1 MNLSPSSS
9 PHPQAA
15 KNLQS
20 LQVLRAVA
28 ATSVVYFHIGAVPE
42 FGSFGVDVFFVISGF
57 VMAMIITGGQSP
69 YTFAISRLARIV
81 PLYWILTT
89 GLLLLAAVKPELLN
103 STTADLGNYLKS
115 LFFIPYFKENGLLRP
130 MLHVGWTLNY
140 EMFFYAC
147 IFVAI
152 VAARRFYLP
161 LTLLLLVLAY
171 GVLGHGRNE
180 VAAGFFG
187 STLLFEFGF
196 GLCAFE
202 LYRRRWPEVAGT
214 PALIVVAL
222 LSYVLMAAAQVA
234 EVDGP
239 RWLVF
244 GIPSVLLV
252 LALTGL
258 ERSLFSR
265 RSPAFNALAAMGDA
279 SYATYLSHFY
289 VVEAFRKI
297 AAQKLHLLDPYTPSG
312 VLVIV
317 LCSLLVGQL
326 LYVLVDQPLS
336 RYCRKKALAA
346 KPASARPALV

>member
-1 MNLSPSSS
+1 MNRSPSSS
-9 PHPQAA
+9 PQAA

-42 FGSFGVDVFFVISGF
+42 FGSFGVDIFFVISGF

-115 LFFIPYFKENGLLRP
+115 LFFIPYVKENGLLRP

-147 IFVAI
+147 LLVAI
-152 VAARRFYLP
+152 IAARRFYLP

-171 GVLGHGRNE
+171 GVVGQSQNE

-202 LYRRRWPEVAGT
+202 LYRRRWLEAAGK
-214 PALIVVAL
+214 PALIVAAL
-222 LSYVLMAAAQVA
+222 LSYGLMAVVQVA
-234 EVDGP
+234 DVDGP

-244 GIPSVLLV
+244 GVPSVLLV
-252 LALTGL
+252 LALTSL
-258 ERSLFSR
+258 EGALFSR
-265 RSPAFNALAAMGDA
+265 NSRGIRVLASIGDA

-289 VVEAFRKI
+289 VVEVFRKI
-297 AAQKLHLLDPYTPSG
+297 AAQKFHLLDPYTPSG
-312 VLVIV
+312 VLLIV
-317 LCSLLVGQL
+317 LCSLLVGQV
-326 LYVLVDQPLS
+326 LYVLVDRPLS
-336 RYCRKKALAA
+336 RYCRDKALAA
-346 KPASARPALV
+346 RPASARPALV

>member
-1 MNLSPSSS
+1 MNRSPN
-9 PHPQAA
+9 PGRHAA
-15 KNLQS
+15 PNLQS

-28 ATSVVYFHIGAVPE
+28 AASVVYFHIGVNPE
-42 FGSFGVDVFFVISGF
+42 FGSFGVDIFFVISGF
-57 VMAMIITGGQSP
+57 VMALIVTGGQSP
-69 YTFAISRLARIV
+69 YTFAVSRLARIV
-81 PLYWILTT
+81 PLYWTLTT

-115 LFFIPYFKENGLLRP
+115 LFFIPYVKENGLLRP

-147 IFVAI
+147 ILATLI
-152 VAARRFYLP
+152 VARRFYLP

-171 GVLGHGRNE
+171 GVLGQSRNE

-196 GLCAFE
+196 GLCAYE
-202 LYRRRWPEVAGT
+202 LYRRRWLEAAGKPVLVA
-214 PALIVVAL
+214 AAL
-222 LSYVLMAAAQVA
+222 LSYGGMAAAQA
-234 EVDGP
+234 AGVDGP
-239 RWLVF
+239 RWLILGV
-244 GIPSVLLV
+244 PSLLLV

-258 ERSLFSR
+258 EGTLFSGGSR
-265 RSPAFNALAAMGDA
+265 FVKALAAMGDA

-297 AAQKLHLLDPYTPSG
+297 AAQKFHLLDPYTPFG
-312 VLVIV
+312 VLAIV

-326 LYVLVDQPLS
+326 LYVLVDRPLS
-336 RYCRKKALAA
+336 RYCRNKALAA
-346 KPASARPALV
+346 RPASARPAIV

>member
-1 MNLSPSSS
+1 MNRSPSSS
-9 PHPQAA
+9 PQAA

-42 FGSFGVDVFFVISGF
+42 FGSFGVDIFFVISGF

-115 LFFIPYFKENGLLRP
+115 LFFIPYVKENGLLRP

-152 VAARRFYLP
+152 VTARRFYLP

-171 GVLGHGRNE
+171 GVLGRLSQDE

-202 LYRRRWPEVAGT
+202 LYRRRWLQAAGKPTLVA
-214 PALIVVAL
+214 VAL
-222 LSYVLMAAAQVA
+222 LSYGVMAATQVA
-234 EVDGP
+234 ELDGP

-244 GIPSVLLV
+244 GVPSVLLV

-258 ERSLFSR
+258 EGSLFNR
-265 RSPAFNALAAMGDA
+265 GNPGVKALVAMGDA

-289 VVEAFRKI
+289 VVEVFRKI

-326 LYVLVDQPLS
+326 LYVGVDRPLS

-346 KPASARPALV
+346 RPASARPAIV